1 MGLDMYLNVRRYV
14 SQWDYRSKD
23 GTYLSERVL
32 RPDFDKLVKTAGLK
46 KYTSLTRDS
55 AVGAEVEATVMY
67 WRKANAIHQWF
78 IDNCAGGIDD
88 CRPVY
93 VSRSQLEELLDKVKA
108 VLDDPEQ
115 ASELLPTQS
124 GFFFGSTEYEEWYF
138 EDLKR
143 TKEELTKV
151 LEVSAEDDVSFSYQ
165 ASW

>member
-14 SQWDYRSKD
+14 SQWDWSRSAD
-23 GTYLSERVL
+23 GISDRVL
-32 RPDFDKLVKTAGLK
+32 RQEFDKLVKTAGLK

-78 IDNCAGGIDD
+78 IDNCADGIDD

-93 VSRSQLEELLDKVKA
+93 VSRSRLEELLDTVRE
-108 VLDDPEQ
+108 VLAHRDR

-124 GFFFGSTEYEEWYF
+124 GFFFGSTDYEDWYF
-138 EDLKR
+138 EDLER
-143 TKEELTKV
+143 TEKELSKV
-151 LEVSAEDDVSFSYQ
+151 LEVSKEDDVSFTYQ